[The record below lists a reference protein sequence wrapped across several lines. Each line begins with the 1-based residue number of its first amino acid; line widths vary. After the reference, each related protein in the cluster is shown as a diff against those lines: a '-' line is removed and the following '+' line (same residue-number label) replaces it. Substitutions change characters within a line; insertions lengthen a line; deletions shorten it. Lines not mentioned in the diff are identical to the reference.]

1 MEGRIADYLERFGLA
16 ELIPVGLQH
25 AMQLKAFRAGE
36 RLFSQGEKADTV
48 YFLVEGKL
56 KISML
61 SPEGKRLILAF
72 KTPFDIVGDIEYIQ
86 HCPFINTVEAVMD
99 TVVIHIPNGVLQKE
113 MADNTAWLQFL
124 LETITR
130 KFEVKSRAMNFN
142 LLYSVDVRVASYL
155 LSMTPAKPARIYTN
169 RRVSNGSWNIISF
182 IRRHSRLP
190 AEHIQCKRQKASQR
204 VVNHCACPRAW
215 ICRILRHWHRGGRR
229 WVIPFPSGAV
239 VLV

>member
-1 MEGRIADYLERFGLA
+1 
-16 ELIPVGLQH
+16 
-25 AMQLKAFRAGE
+25 MQVEPLRAGE
-36 RLFSQGEKADTV
+36 RLFSQGDKADTV
-48 YFLVEGKL
+48 FFLMEGKL

-99 TVVIHIPNGVLQKE
+99 TVVIRIPTGVLQTE

-142 LLYSVDVRVASYL
+142 LLYPVDVRVASYL
-155 LSMTPAKPARIYTN
+155 LSMTPAKPVIDSTSLVDMADLIGTSYRHLNRVLQQFERNGWIGKKRGTITLLDREALLRQTGQNIY
-169 RRVSNGSWNIISF
+169 
-182 IRRHSRLP
+182 
-190 AEHIQCKRQKASQR
+190 E
-204 VVNHCACPRAW
+204 
-215 ICRILRHWHRGGRR
+215 
-229 WVIPFPSGAV
+229 
-239 VLV
+239 